1 MILFK
6 NVGKVAGL
14 RNQLETGIPTPS
26 PFDEAK
32 PVDLDSPDAQ
42 KPKTDMTRVF
52 LSQTSMAHTRWATH
66 GVPAPSNCH
75 PHVSDAMTE
84 FSVVHSTSLLPKH
97 AVPRWSVADHSS
109 SIRRH
114 HHELWVIRT
123 IPTSD
128 LIGRE

>member
-26 PFDEAK
+26 PFDEEK
-32 PVDLDSPDAQ
+32 SVDPNAQ

-97 AVPRWSVADHSS
+97 AVPRWPVADRSS
-109 SIRRH
+109 SIRRY
-114 HHELWVIRT
+114 HHELWVIR
-123 IPTSD
+123 IMSTSD